1 MAMEHVKGNID
12 FFFFPSVLPTP
23 QTRVSR
29 VWGGDGEW
37 RRGVGGGG
45 GRGTLN
51 RQGSTGLILDV
62 YTFYRYGSFHRMAS
76 ADPIDTSLYNI
87 NKGLILH

>member
-37 RRGVGGGG
+37 RRGGGGAAAG
-45 GRGTLN
+45 VL
-51 RQGSTGLILDV
+51 S
-62 YTFYRYGSFHRMAS
+62 
-76 ADPIDTSLYNI
+76 ID
-87 NKGLILH
+87 KGLRA